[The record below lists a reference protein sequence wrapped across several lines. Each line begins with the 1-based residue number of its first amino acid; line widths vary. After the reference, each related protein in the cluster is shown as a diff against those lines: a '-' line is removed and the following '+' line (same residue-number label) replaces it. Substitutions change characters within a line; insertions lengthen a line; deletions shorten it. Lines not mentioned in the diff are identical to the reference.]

1 MVTITFEL
9 PETEILEF
17 REFLRQIDL
26 GTEDFASQ
34 LYVIESGMLL
44 GRLSVRID
52 GTSMFREKS
61 AIWLVGPS
69 GEANRGDL
77 MEIDSTLEIGALV
90 LLRCR
95 KTLADAL
102 AGAPAQWDLGY
113 ANSARLVL
121 REDELCFE
129 FKGTYEDRCG
139 KAAEIAAELVRLFK
153 QMNAQILGAIPE
165 LASRPEASRWFDD
178 VAL

>member
-9 PETEILEF
+9 PETEILAF

-26 GTEDFASQ
+26 GIEDFASQ
-34 LYVIESGMLL
+34 VYVIESGMLL

-52 GTSMFREKS
+52 GTSLFREKS
-61 AIWLVGPS
+61 AIWHVDPT
-69 GEANRGDL
+69 GEANRGEPL
-77 MEIDSTLEIGALV
+77 EIDSTLEIGALI

-95 KTLADAL
+95 KTLVDVL
-102 AGAPAQWDLGY
+102 AGTPAQWDLGY

-129 FKGTYEDRCG
+129 FKRTYDNRCG
-139 KAAEIAAELVRLFK
+139 KAAEVAAEFGRLFK
-153 QMNAQILGAIPE
+153 RMNAQILLAIPE